1 MTIAF
6 YENRARHP
14 LSTATLVLVD
24 VCQGSATAR
33 GEIAASDMH
42 HILERCQRALE
53 AARDAGVPV
62 VFVHDQQSNGIGLLG
77 TESRWFSGFKPR
89 RYESVVA
96 SKGPSCY
103 GSPYF
108 SEILDGAG
116 RSIVLAGLVG
126 LGAATTTAA
135 DALRHG
141 HRLTLLSD
149 AVGFDCAALIRSS
162 HATQSPAPDADG
174 KGDQG
179 HLAVHAIRT
188 EDWLAE
194 IASASPPPRAARWQA
209 GLQLRR

>member
-24 VCQGSATAR
+24 VCQGRATAR

-62 VFVHDQQSNGIGLLG
+62 IFVHDHHSSGVGLLN

-126 LGAATTTAA
+126 LDAATTTAE

-149 AVGFDCAALIRSS
+149 GVGFDCDALIRSS
-162 HATQSPAPDADG
+162 HATQSPARYGDG
-174 KGDQG
+174 KGTQG

-194 IASASPPPRAARWQA
+194 IAPASPPLRTARWQA